1 MREFDKDIPVE
12 ALFEEGLST
21 SRRDFLKWCGI
32 TLSAAVL
39 AACEKTPV
47 KYALPYVKK
56 PAEHLPS
63 IADYYATTYFDGQ
76 IFQSVLAK
84 VREGRPIK
92 IEGNPSSPL
101 SEGGT
106 HARGQAS
113 VLSLYDH
120 TRLQKPKIDG
130 KEADWT
136 ALGTALMEQ
145 FQAQDAAGKLVYL
158 ITPPILSPSLQA
170 LIKDWLAAFK
180 NARHI
185 VYAAESYDSLLT
197 AHEAIFGKRVAPTYR
212 FDKAEVI
219 VGFNADFLGTWLDP
233 TTFARQ
239 WSKNRQLY
247 GDNTTMS
254 YHVQFE
260 SVPTITG
267 LSADR
272 RVALSP
278 MAIRRAM
285 VNLYNRIAELAGQ
298 PPLNDDRWD
307 TEKGDIAHV
316 AQRLWEARGKALVVT
331 RSHAPALQAVVA
343 GINLLLN
350 AYGNTIFVQPGCLL
364 RAERDNDFETFLAEA
379 QAGRVGAVIF
389 HQVNPLY
396 TYPQAQALQ
405 TALQSIPV
413 SVAISMYEHETAQK
427 CKYVL
432 AEDHYLESWGD
443 AQPYEGLYT
452 LQQPAIAKIFST
464 KSFAEI
470 LLSWLGR
477 QESHLDYLRGY
488 WAKNI
493 YPAYRDAIKAR
504 EGGKVQAFWAHIE
517 APLPVDTEE
526 AFWVRALERGVV
538 DMTTFPQAQPKANW
552 NPAQWA
558 EQLPPMHGDEDGALT
573 LYVYEKVAIGDGTHA
588 GNPWLQEMPDPVSR
602 VAWDNYAVISPV
614 YARKAGLQTND
625 LIRIKVGETSLEL
638 PVYVLPGT
646 DPQTIGV
653 AMGYGRIAGGRA
665 AIGAGKNVFPFLP
678 KLPTGQR
685 ICTVPGVSVEK
696 LSGTYQLARIQEWET
711 YVGRE
716 YIREASL
723 TAYKAD
729 RRAGNHEDPKLISLW
744 WKEHPQ
750 PGHRWGMA
758 IDLNLCIGCG
768 ACVVACISENNI
780 PVVGRDEIRRGRDM
794 HWIRIDRYFT
804 STKGH
809 SGKPEEF
816 PAAPPEDFPRA
827 FFQPMLCQHCDH
839 APCETVCPVLA
850 IAHSSEGINQQV
862 YNRCVGTRYCAN
874 NCPYKVRRF
883 NWFDYTNAETWVFN
897 PVDELGRM
905 VLNPDVTVRARGVME
920 KCSFCTQRIQA
931 GKLEAK
937 KQGRPLRDGDIK
949 TACQQ
954 ACPTGAIVFGDL
966 NDPES
971 LVSKRTAEP
980 RGYYALAELNVRPSI
995 RYMVK
1000 IRNEELP
1007 QTQHA

>member
-1 MREFDKDIPVE
+1 MREFSKDIPVE

-101 SEGGT
+101 GEGGT
-106 HARGQAS
+106 HPRGQAS

-120 TRLQKPKIDG
+120 TRLQKPRIDG
-130 KEADWT
+130 KEADWS
-136 ALGTALMEQ
+136 ALGAAFMGLLK
-145 FQAQDAAGKLVYL
+145 AQDDQGKLIYL
-158 ITPPILSPSLQA
+158 ITPPIISPSLQA
-170 LIKDWLAAFK
+170 LLKEWLALFK
-180 NARHI
+180 NARHV
-185 VYAAESYDSLLT
+185 VYAAESYDALLT
-197 AHEAIFGKRVAPTYR
+197 AHEAIFGRRVAPTYR
-212 FDKAEVI
+212 FDKAAVI
-219 VGFNADFLGTWLDP
+219 VGLNADFLGTWLDP
-233 TTFARQ
+233 TTFSRQ

-247 GDNTTMS
+247 EGRTEMS

-278 MAIRRAM
+278 LEVRRAII
-285 VNLYNRIAELAGQ
+285 NLYNRIAELAGQ
-298 PPLNDDRWD
+298 SPLNDDKWD
-307 TEKGDIAHV
+307 TPNGDIAHT
-316 AQRLWEARGKALVVT
+316 AKRLWEARGKALVVA
-331 RSHAPALQAVVA
+331 RSHVPALQAVVA
-343 GINLLLN
+343 ATNLLLD
-350 AYGNTIFVQPGCLL
+350 AYGNTAFIQPGCLL
-364 RAERDNDFETFLAEA
+364 RSERDADFEAFLADA
-379 QAGRVGAVIF
+379 QAGQVGAVLLY
-389 HQVNPLY
+389 QVNPAY
-396 TYPQAQALQ
+396 DYPQAQIVADVLKAIPI
-405 TALQSIPV
+405 TASIG
-413 SVAISMYEHETAQK
+413 MYAHETAQL
-427 CKYVL
+427 CKYNL

-443 AQPYEGLYT
+443 AQPYEGLYA

-464 KSFAEI
+464 KSFAEM

-477 QESHLDYLRGY
+477 EQSHLDYLKAF
-488 WAKNI
+488 WEKNI
-493 YPAYRDAIKAR
+493 YPAYRDYVKGR
-504 EGGKVQAFWAHIE
+504 EAGRFQPFWMQMEGLLSEDAFE
-517 APLPVDTEE
+517 T
-526 AFWVRALERGVV
+526 FWLRALERGVV
-538 DMTTFPQAQPKANW
+538 DMTVASPSQPKATW
-552 NPAQWA
+552 TPARWID
-558 EQLPPMHGDEDGALT
+558 ELPKLSDEPPLT
-573 LYVYEKVAIGDGTHA
+573 VYVYEKVAIGDGTNA
-588 GNPWLQEMPDPVSR
+588 GNPWLQELPDPVSR
-602 VAWDNYAVISPV
+602 AAWDNYAVISPV
-614 YARKAGLQTND
+614 YARQTGLKTND
-625 LIRIKVGETSLEL
+625 VVRVSVGDISVEL

-646 DPQTIGV
+646 DPKTIGI
-653 AMGYGRIAGGRA
+653 AMGYGRTTGGRA
-665 AIGAGKNVFPFLP
+665 AVNVGKNAFPFFA
-678 KLPTGQR
+678 KLPTHNR
-685 ICTVPGVSVEK
+685 TCVAPGATLQKTGE
-696 LSGTYQLARIQEWET
+696 TYKLARVQQWET

-729 RRAGNHEDPKLISLW
+729 PHAGNHEDPKLINLW
-744 WKEHPQ
+744 WIEHKQ

-758 IDLNLCIGCG
+758 IDLNLCVGCG
-768 ACVVACISENNI
+768 ACVIACNAENNI
-780 PVVGRDEIRRGRDM
+780 PVVGRDEVRRGREM

-809 SGKPEEF
+809 TGKPEEF

-883 NWFDYTNAETWVFN
+883 NWFDYTNAEKWVFN

-931 GKLEAK
+931 AKLEAK
-937 KQGRPLRDGDIK
+937 KQQRPLRDGDVK

-971 LVSKRTAEP
+971 AVSRRAAEP
-980 RGYYALAELNVRPSI
+980 RGYYALSELNVRPSI

-1000 IRNEELP
+1000 IRNEEIP
-1007 QTQHA
+1007 QTQSV

>member
-1 MREFDKDIPVE
+1 MKELDKDIPVE
-12 ALFEEGLST
+12 ALFEEGGEST

-32 TLSAAVL
+32 TISAAVL

-56 PAEHLPS
+56 PVEHIPS

-92 IEGNPSSPL
+92 IEGNPSYPL
-101 SEGGT
+101 SGGGT

-120 TRLQKPKIDG
+120 TRLQKPKMDG
-130 KEADWT
+130 KEAAWE
-136 ALGTALMEQ
+136 ALAAPLMDQ
-145 FQAQDAAGKLVYL
+145 FKAQDSSGKLIYL
-158 ITPPILSPSLQA
+158 ITPPIISPSLKA
-170 LIKDWLAAFK
+170 LIEEWLAVFK

-185 VYAAESYDSLLT
+185 VYAAESYDAILT
-197 AHEAIFGKRVAPTYR
+197 AHEAIFGRRVVPAYR

-219 VGFNADFLGTWLDP
+219 VGLNADFLGTWLDP
-233 TTFARQ
+233 TTFAWQ
-239 WSKNRQLY
+239 WSQNRRLY
-247 GDNTTMS
+247 GDRTTLS

-278 MAIRRAM
+278 IEIQRAII
-285 VNLYNRIAELAGQ
+285 NLYNRVAELAGQ
-298 PPLNDDRWD
+298 PPINGDRWD
-307 TEKGDIAHV
+307 TPKGDIQHTAK
-316 AQRLWEARGKALVVT
+316 RLWEARGKALVVA
-331 RSHAPALQAVVA
+331 RSHSPALQAVVI
-343 GINLLLN
+343 GLNILLES
-350 AYGNTIFVQPGCLL
+350 YGNTAYIQPACLL
-364 RAERDNDFETFLAEA
+364 RGEKDADFETFLSEA
-379 QAGRVGAVIF
+379 QGGRVGAAIF
-389 HQVNPLY
+389 YHVNPVY
-396 TYPQAQALQ
+396 DYPQAKSVEAAL
-405 TALQSIPV
+405 AAIPIT
-413 SVAISMYEHETAQK
+413 VAINPYEHETAQK
-427 CKYVL
+427 CKYIL

-452 LQQPAIAKIFST
+452 LQQPTIAKIFST

-477 QESHLDYLRGY
+477 QESHLDYLKAY
-488 WAKNI
+488 WEKNI
-493 YPAYRDAIKAR
+493 YPAYKDFLKAQEAGKTQLFWSDA
-504 EGGKVQAFWAHIE
+504 EL
-517 APLPVDTEE
+517 PLPVD
-526 AFWVRALERGVV
+526 APQNFWLKALERGVV
-538 DMTTFPQAQPKANW
+538 NMTPVPQTQPKPNW

-558 EQLPPMHGDEDGALT
+558 EQLPSLPDEIPLT
-573 LYVYEKVAIGDGTHA
+573 VYVYEKVGIGDGTNA
-588 GNPWLQEMPDPVSR
+588 GNPWLQELPDPVSR

-614 YARKAGLQTND
+614 YARQNGLSTND
-625 LIRIKVGETSLEL
+625 IVKISAGGVSIEL

-646 DPQTIGV
+646 DVHTIGI
-653 AMGYGRIAGGRA
+653 AMGYGRTTGGRA
-665 AIGAGKNVFPFLP
+665 AVGVGKNAFPFFT
-678 KLPTGQR
+678 KLKSGHRTCIATDVTIQK
-685 ICTVPGVSVEK
+685 V
-696 LSGTYQLARIQEWET
+696 SGTYELARVQQWET

-716 YIREASL
+716 YIRETSL
-723 TAYKAD
+723 AAYVKD
-729 RRAGNHEDPKLISLW
+729 RRAGNHEEPKLISLW
-744 WKEHPQ
+744 WKEHKQ
-750 PGHRWGMA
+750 PGHRWGMT

-768 ACVVACISENNI
+768 ACVVACNAENNI
-780 PVVGRDEIRRGRDM
+780 AVVGRDEVRRGREM

-804 STKGH
+804 STAGH
-809 SGKPEEF
+809 TGKPEEF

-883 NWFDYTNAETWVFN
+883 NWFDYTNAERWVFN

-931 GKLEAK
+931 AKLEAK
-937 KQGRPLRDGDIK
+937 KQRRPLRDGDVK

-966 NDPES
+966 NDPQS
-971 LVSKRTAEP
+971 LVSKLAEEP
-980 RGYYALAELNVRPSI
+980 RGYYALSELNIRPSI

-1000 IRNEELP
+1000 VRNEELP